1 MTNER
6 RARPGRLR
14 WMLCP
19 ILLLSLLGASGAKAD
34 RSACSSGY
42 VKDSLDDQIRL
53 YTLCLTGGDL
63 SKGEIAWAFG
73 NRGTVYLRKGDID
86 RALSDF
92 TKAIEFDPKY
102 ALAYYNRAIVYL
114 YRGELDAAEADLTD
128 AIARPPARVRA
139 EAYTRRGVIRMYE
152 GRCAQALPDF
162 DMALKMNRK
171 LAWAYSAKA
180 WLLATC
186 PDDPIRN
193 GAEALKFAQ
202 KALSLQDHWK
212 AHDTLAAAY
221 AELGQ
226 FEESLR
232 ELKVAQEKLA
242 ADEQAAQWQPHLQAR
257 FALYE
262 ARRPFREQPSEALAA
277 GEWMASAY

>member
-1 MTNER
+1 
-6 RARPGRLR
+6 
-14 WMLCP
+14 MLCP

-53 YTLCLTGGDL
+53 YTLCLTGGSL
-63 SKGEIAWAFG
+63 SRGEISWAFG
-73 NRGTVYLRKGDID
+73 SRGGAYLQKGEFD

-92 TKAIEFDPKY
+92 TRAIEFDPKY

-162 DMALKMNRK
+162 DRALKMNRM
-171 LAWAYSAKA
+171 
-180 WLLATC
+180 
-186 PDDPIRN
+186 
-193 GAEALKFAQ
+193 
-202 KALSLQDHWK
+202 
-212 AHDTLAAAY
+212 
-221 AELGQ
+221 
-226 FEESLR
+226 R
-232 ELKVAQEKLA
+232 ELKLAQEKLA

-257 FALYE
+257 LALYE
-262 ARRPFREQPSEALAA
+262 ARQPFREQPSEALAA